1 MKKIFK
7 YLPIILGLVMVMS
20 SCGDDDETQPAT
32 AAASPSLNI
41 SVNGTADQST
51 YTVDPNASITIAI
64 TANKVTTERDL
75 DVIRI
80 DQNGANALASGTSFE
95 FNSATEMYDFTS
107 NADVTIKNDDDE
119 IFNVTGV
126 FTNITSSVGI
136 TTYTITVTDKDGTAT
151 TRSFDLVVESPTVPF
166 NETKTG
172 NIWHISSSAKGSWNL
187 RSDSAI
193 TSDNGVNEMT
203 ADIIN
208 TTAVLSAM
216 DGAFKVGDT
225 RTNTNFVIADSMF
238 DYDNATITSATE
250 AYNAG
255 TADADKA
262 DVAVV
267 GNVYLFMVG
276 SDVMAVKITEL
287 NATDATNTTSTSTG
301 FMSFEYKK

>member
-1 MKKIFK
+1 MKKKFK

-20 SCGDDDETQPAT
+20 SCGDDDETQPET

-41 SVNGTADQST
+41 SVNGTADQSI

-95 FNSATEMYDFTS
+95 FNSATETYDFTS

-136 TTYTITVTDKDGTAT
+136 TTYNITVTDKNGTAT
-151 TRSFDLVVESPTVPF
+151 TRSFDLVVESPAVPF
-166 NETKTG
+166 TETKTG
-172 NIWHISSSAKGSWNL
+172 NIWHINSSARGSWNL
-187 RSDSAI
+187 KSDSAI
-193 TSDNGVNEMT
+193 TSNNGVNEMT

-208 TTAVLSAM
+208 TTTVSSAM

-225 RTNTNFVIADSMF
+225 RTNTNFVIAASMF

-262 DVAVV
+262 DIAVV

-287 NATDATNTTSTSTG
+287 NATDATNTSGTSTG

>member
-20 SCGDDDETQPAT
+20 SCGGDDETQPAT

-41 SVNGTADQST
+41 SVNGAADQST

-80 DQNGANALASGTSFE
+80 DQNGVNALASGTSFE
-95 FNSATEMYDFTS
+95 FNSATEVYDFTS

-172 NIWHISSSAKGSWNL
+172 KIWHINSSARGSWNL
-187 RSDSAI
+187 KLDSAI
-193 TSDNGVNEMT
+193 TSNNDVNEMT

-208 TTAVLSAM
+208 TTAVSSAM

-238 DYDNATITSATE
+238 DYDNATITSAT
-250 AYNAG
+250 ASYNAG

-262 DVAVV
+262 DIAVV

-287 NATDATNTTSTSTG
+287 NATDATNTNGTSTG